1 MEEKILEV
9 APQSVELTYKAFFQY
24 TTPSFEDALLEALE
38 EVIPNKEKVKQD
50 SGITEE
56 VFYIPIPMGVI
67 YPEET
72 IEKQPNESLL
82 EIPKGQ
88 SKTNVADKQTVR
100 ILGNQLIWK
109 SDTSWTVPFIIESE
123 GLQSLTNVDIQAK
136 KSEPEHLRRI
146 EQSEE
151 VSEMFVYMEKPT
163 IEPKVIHKVQEKNVD
178 AFKQFIPQ
186 VQPEFVDRVN
196 RSEMARLLPY
206 PAPETS
212 VPFEGFYE
220 SSDFSDSPK
229 VKEDLQLGRETLKNF
244 PEINYREQKAK
255 EEQNKPILTP
265 GGFEEPQRQDKI
277 SFTKAQILLDEFPQK
292 DPPQVKV
299 LVYADEEKEGEKK
312 HMADRES
319 PDLILTDG
327 HSRSV
332 KPQIDKAQQVERI
345 ERPQATYFHEPKRV
359 NLHLEEGSVKFTLFG
374 DRLRLFINLRED
386 FYGEPTALDVQR
398 LVQSLQNLGLNL
410 ELLRLNGSNLYSSD
424 HRQGSKR
431 DTKEKLSNPS
441 ISELSEDVKRSFSLY
456 L

>member
-1 MEEKILEV
+1 MNEKILEV

-50 SGITEE
+50 LGITEE
-56 VFYIPIPMGVI
+56 VFFIPIPMGVI

-82 EIPKGQ
+82 EIPM
-88 SKTNVADKQTVR
+88 
-100 ILGNQLIWK
+100 
-109 SDTSWTVPFIIESE
+109 
-123 GLQSLTNVDIQAK
+123 
-136 KSEPEHLRRI
+136 
-146 EQSEE
+146 EE
-151 VSEMFVYMEKPT
+151 PT
-163 IEPKVIHKVQEKNVD
+163 IEPKVIHKVQE
-178 AFKQFIPQ
+178 
-186 VQPEFVDRVN
+186 
-196 RSEMARLLPY
+196 
-206 PAPETS
+206 
-212 VPFEGFYE
+212 GFYK
-220 SSDFSDSPK
+220 SFDFSDSLK

-244 PEINYREQKAK
+244 PEINYRQQKAK

-277 SFTKAQILLDEFPQK
+277 SFTKAQILLDEFPQE

-345 ERPQATYFHEPKRV
+345 ERPQPTYFHEPKHV

-374 DRLRLFINLRED
+374 DRLKLFINLKED
-386 FYGEPTALDVQR
+386 FYRQPTALDVQR
-398 LVQSLQNLGLNL
+398 LVQSLQNLGLDL
-410 ELLRLNGSNLYSSD
+410 ELLRFNGSNLYSSD

-431 DTKEKLSNPS
+431 DTREKLNNPS
-441 ISELSEDVKRSFSLY
+441 ISELSEDVKGSFSLY